1 MSFTWGK
8 QKAESFVASDYSWIG
23 AGSIRQSS
31 IGVFRHKNESGID
44 VFVKAIWESYAHFY
58 APIVLTKPVR
68 LFTSVKKQGA
78 RTTNFV
84 DGVAH
89 ERVRLTKIDVRIFLR
104 QLVLSLGQRT
114 HTFQDDCFMVS
125 QQCRT
130 VVCENSVLK
139 SLFVYSVLVYS
150 AFIYSGLFPIFNV
163 WTGEVFWLFRKNLS
177 LNLKKPPSKKA
188 VFEWFSDGTY

>member
-58 APIVLTKPVR
+58 APIVLTKLLR
-68 LFTSVKKQGA
+68 LFIPVKKQGA

-89 ERVRLTKIDVRIFLR
+89 ERVRLTKIDVRVFLR

-150 AFIYSGLFPIFNV
+150 AFIL
-163 WTGEVFWLFRKNLS
+163 FWLVPDL
-177 LNLKKPPSKKA
+177 
-188 VFEWFSDGTY
+188 

>member
-8 QKAESFVASDYSWIG
+8 QKAESFVASDYSWIC

-44 VFVKAIWESYAHFY
+44 VFVKAIWESYA
-58 APIVLTKPVR
+58 PIVLTKLLR
-68 LFTSVKKQGA
+68 LFIPVKKQGA

-89 ERVRLTKIDVRIFLR
+89 ERVRLTKIDVRVFLR

-130 VVCENSVLK
+130 VVCENSILK

>member
-1 MSFTWGK
+1 MSFTCGK

-58 APIVLTKPVR
+58 ATIVLTKLLR
-68 LFTSVKKQGA
+68 LFIPVKKRGA
-78 RTTNFV
+78 ANFV
-84 DGVAH
+84 DVVAH

-114 HTFQDDCFMVS
+114 HTFQDDYFMVS
-125 QQCRT
+125 QPCRT
-130 VVCENSVLK
+130 VVRENSILK
-139 SLFVYSVLVYS
+139 SLFVYS

-163 WTGEVFWLFRKNLS
+163 WTGKVFRLFRKNLS

>member
-23 AGSIRQSS
+23 AGLIRLSS

-44 VFVKAIWESYAHFY
+44 VFVKAIWEGYAHFY
-58 APIVLTKPVR
+58 ATIVLTKLLR

-78 RTTNFV
+78 HTTNFV

-104 QLVLSLGQRT
+104 QLVLSLDQRT

-130 VVCENSVLK
+130 VVCENSILK
-139 SLFVYSVLVYS
+139 SLFVYS
-150 AFIYSGLFPIFNV
+150 AFIL
-163 WTGEVFWLFRKNLS
+163 FWLVPDL
-177 LNLKKPPSKKA
+177 
-188 VFEWFSDGTY
+188 